1 MHLLV
6 IRPGAIGD
14 ALLALPVIQALRLQ
28 RGYVQ
33 VRLVTNTAILPLA
46 RASRLVDKTF
56 DYGDP
61 RWSELFST
69 SGIDGM
75 GDMLEL
81 INNVDT
87 AICWLRDPD
96 GLVERNLRAQG
107 IPQVI
112 VAPGRPAENEHV
124 HIVEHLARTV
134 GIDPPGPFV
143 FGFSPPP
150 PQGDRKGSPL
160 LYSEPNAYPCIVG
173 AIPCSRPACGRPD
186 GCGRPFPDAPIAIH
200 PGSGGARKC
209 WPIASFAAV
218 IRALWQ
224 RETPVLLL
232 AGPADRE
239 RLATLMSMI
248 AQPPRPTLL
257 KLLVD
262 LPLLELAQH
271 LQLCRGY
278 LGNDSGITHLASML
292 GIPTLALFGPSDPLI
307 WRPCGPRVQ
316 LIHQPDLEHL
326 PVDEVMGTLEL

>member
-1 MHLLV
+1 MCIMHLLV

-96 GLVERNLRAQG
+96 GLVERNLRVQG

-112 VAPGRPAENEHV
+112 VAPGRPTENERV
-124 HIVEHLARTV
+124 HIVEYLARTV

-143 FGFSPPP
+143 FGFS
-150 PQGDRKGSPL
+150 RKKATT
-160 LYSEPNAYPCIVG
+160 PN
-173 AIPCSRPACGRPD
+173 
-186 GCGRPFPDAPIAIH
+186 APIAIH
-200 PGSGGARKC
+200 PGSGGVRKC
-209 WPIASFAAV
+209 WPVASFAAL

-224 RETPVLLL
+224 HETPVLLL
-232 AGPADRE
+232 AGPADHE
-239 RLATLMSMI
+239 RLATLMSLI

-262 LPLLELAQH
+262 LPLLELTQH

-292 GIPTLALFGPSDPLI
+292 GIPTVALFGPSDPLV

-326 PVDEVMGTLEL
+326 PVDEVMGAVTSW